1 MLNSAEHPL
10 ISVIVPVYNVEPF
23 LKRCLNSLAHQTYG
37 NLEILLIDDGSSDM
51 SPRICDE
58 YAERYSN
65 VKVIHQQNKGL
76 CGARN
81 TGLDN
86 ASGEYIGFV
95 DSDDWCA
102 LDMYQYLYD
111 GLCKYNV
118 DVSACGYYR
127 VRSKGRAVGRCD
139 GLDYVMDRDLLIRDI
154 VMNFDFRT
162 VFWNKLFKRSVF
174 ETIRFPEG
182 YTFEGTRF
190 MHRVLKNVKKA
201 VLLGEPKY
209 FYVDTVDSIVNTTK
223 LVSPVNQALSCIA
236 RYNDLEADYP
246 DLREEMMFDIGKSFL
261 FIKKTHGTVARAETD
276 ALASEYAEIRA
287 FYKKYKKP
295 LLKKFGFLER
305 RQISLLAKGTVSGIK
320 RAHYVSGFTKLCA
333 MLKLYRLRELEKR
346 KPIRLKAE
354 TGEETD
360 GMLKRLQGVL
370 VEILKEIDRICRA
383 NHIQYYLYGGTLLG
397 AVRDGKIIPW
407 DDDMDIVMYRK
418 DYDRFLEVC
427 KTQLNELYS
436 VQTCFNDPGY
446 PMLFA
451 KIRKNGTFIREEK
464 WDRVPM
470 HNGIF
475 VDILPLDNYFPKGI
489 RAEIG
494 LKIMGFIHRVCTRN
508 ILPTNNP
515 VKKIVHHIALNKPV
529 MYWYKKRESI
539 LKWCNRHI
547 HGDWVC
553 SFGSHYQPM
562 NRRILK
568 KEWFGENED
577 IEFEGMI
584 CMSPK
589 NPEGYLTHLFGEDY
603 LKLPPKRFR
612 VNHADLE
619 NIIL

>member
-1 MLNSAEHPL
+1 MLNSADHPL
-10 ISVIVPVYNVEPF
+10 ISVIVPVYNVEAF
-23 LKRCLNSLAHQTYG
+23 LKKCLNSLVHQTYD
-37 NLEILLIDDGSSDM
+37 NLEIILIDDGSTDL

-65 VKVIHQQNKGL
+65 VRVIHQQNKGL

-81 TGLDN
+81 TGLDD
-86 ASGEYIGFV
+86 AKGDYIGFV

-118 DVSACGYYR
+118 DVAACGYYR
-127 VRSKGRAVGRCD
+127 VRTKGRIVARCD
-139 GLDYVMDRDLLIRDI
+139 GAAHVLDEDLIIRDI
-154 VMNFDFRT
+154 VLNNDFCSF
-162 VFWNKLFKRSVF
+162 FWNKLFRRSVF
-174 ETIRFPEG
+174 GNLRFPEG
-182 YTFEGTRF
+182 HTFEGERF
-190 MHRVLKNVKKA
+190 MHRVIKNTNNA

-209 FYVDTVDSIVNTTK
+209 YYVDATDSIVNTTK
-223 LVSPVNQALSCIA
+223 LSSPVNQTLSYIV
-236 RYNDLEADYP
+236 RYNDLKTDYS
-246 DLREEMMFDIGKSFL
+246 DLRGDMLFDIGKAML
-261 FIKKTHGTVARAETD
+261 CIKKSSKTVTEEEITS
-276 ALASEYAEIRA
+276 LKSEYDKIRN
-287 FYKKYKKP
+287 FYKKHKKA
-295 LLKKFGFLER
+295 LLQHFGTLER
-305 RQISLLAKGTVSGIK
+305 RQIGLLAEGTCSGIK
-320 RAHYVSGFTKLCA
+320 RANLVGKITQICSK
-333 MLKLYRLRELEKR
+333 LKLYKIRETENHKAVKLPQEANEEQSAT
-346 KPIRLKAE
+346 LKQ
-354 TGEETD
+354 
-360 GMLKRLQGVL
+360 LQRGL

-383 NHIQYYLYGGTLLG
+383 NGIQYYLYGGTLLG

-407 DDDMDIVMYRK
+407 DDDMDIVMYRE

-464 WDRVPM
+464 WDRLLKN
-470 HNGIF
+470 NGIY
-475 VDILPLDNYFPKGI
+475 VDILPLDNYFPKGF
-489 RAEIG
+489 RAEFG
-494 LKIMGFIHRVCTRN
+494 LKIMGFIHRLCTH
-508 ILPTNNP
+508 TVKKSHNP
-515 VKKIVHHIALNKPV
+515 VKRIVNHFACNKPV

-539 LKWCNRHI
+539 LRWCNRHI
-547 HGDWVC
+547 HGDYVC

-577 IEFEGMI
+577 IEFEGML

-589 NPEGYLTHLFGEDY
+589 DPEGYLTHLFGQNYME
-603 LKLPPKRFR
+603 LPPKRFR